1 MKKFF
6 LIVFILVDLGVM
18 GAAGAFLYTYVDHKK
33 AHTLKS
39 VTRPSSVTPLPIA
52 PILGGVKTS
61 TAAVAVTPT
70 PNPVPAMTAS
80 PYRNIVFSYKN
91 VKARQV
97 LIRADFTGWKGVP
110 MKRDAHGL
118 WTFTQQLIPGEY
130 AYCFTVDDKII
141 RDPANK
147 HTKLIAQTQVS
158 SITIAKPPVKV
169 EP

>member
-1 MKKFF
+1 M
-6 LIVFILVDLGVM
+6 D
-18 GAAGAFLYTYVDHKK
+18 
-33 AHTLKS
+33 
-39 VTRPSSVTPLPIA
+39 
-52 PILGGVKTS
+52 
-61 TAAVAVTPT
+61 
-70 PNPVPAMTAS
+70 
-80 PYRNIVFSYKN
+80 
-91 VKARQV
+91 
-97 LIRADFTGWKGVP
+97 
-110 MKRDAHGL
+110 